1 MAFGSYIRFG
11 LGLIISAL
19 ILWSYFAKEA
29 VSSILVIFAVV
40 YIILAILWFAFRF

>member
-19 ILWSYFAKEA
+19 IIWSYFVKEA
-29 VSSILVIFAVV
+29 ISPILAILAVV
-40 YIILAILWFAFRF
+40 YVILAILWFAFRF

>member
-11 LGLIISAL
+11 LGLIISAI
-19 ILWSYFAKEA
+19 ILWSFFNKEI
-29 VSSILVIFAVV
+29 VSPILAILAIV